1 MCFWIFINKDELV
14 QYCPWLSEIVGLC
27 PNPILLHA
35 PLFNDLVVPIDLLVY
50 GYPSVG
56 KYVDLGE
63 DKRKFT
69 YKDLKKLIQP

>member
-1 MCFWIFINKDELV
+1 M
-14 QYCPWLSEIVGLC
+14 C

-69 YKDLKKLIQP
+69 FKDLKKLIQP